1 MSLIGSLAAK
11 LAARLD
17 DRDPVFYAAD
27 VILFAPSEDI
37 WHVLLI
43 ERGGSPH
50 KGRLAFPG
58 GHVDAHET
66 ALQAARRE
74 AVEETALDL
83 SGVVLD
89 QIGVYDAPGRNAR
102 GRYVSVAYGAVL
114 TTVPPVV
121 AGDDARAA
129 AWIPLNLAA
138 RMARRGGFA
147 FDHAD
152 MLTDAARFY
161 GMGPDSPGVSHL
173 WS

>member
-1 MSLIGSLAAK
+1 MSWIGSLAAK
-11 LAARLD
+11 LAAKLD

-27 VILFAPSEDI
+27 VLLFATHNGV

-43 ERGGSPH
+43 ERGWAPH

-66 ALQAARRE
+66 SEQAARRE
-74 AVEETALDL
+74 AAEETALDL
-83 SGVVLD
+83 TGVMLD
-89 QIGVYDAPGRNAR
+89 RIGVYDAPGRDAR

-114 TTVPPVV
+114 DNAIAPV
-121 AGDDARAA
+121 AGDDAASA
-129 AWIPLNLAA
+129 AWVPLRTAA
-138 RMARRGGFA
+138 RIAGRGGFA

-152 MLTDAARFY
+152 MLTAAARRY
-161 GMGPDSPGVSHL
+161 GFGPDSPGSWDL